1 MRLQSPRAP
10 SRGSEPIPVPAL
22 TCPVPSRRSVLL
34 GFGQPPRDTFSPLVI
49 SITAVALGTPL
60 AMLLLGSCLV
70 LLVRRRRYSEYEP
83 IN

>member
-1 MRLQSPRAP
+1 M
-10 SRGSEPIPVPAL
+10 
-22 TCPVPSRRSVLL
+22 PSRRSVLL

-70 LLVRRRRYSEYEP
+70 LLARRRRYSEYEP